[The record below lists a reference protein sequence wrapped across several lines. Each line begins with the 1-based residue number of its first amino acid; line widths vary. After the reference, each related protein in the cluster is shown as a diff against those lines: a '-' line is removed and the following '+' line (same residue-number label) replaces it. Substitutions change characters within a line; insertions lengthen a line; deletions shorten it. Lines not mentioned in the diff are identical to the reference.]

1 MNNHLFGKPDAL
13 YVILFNRYAHTTGP
27 CLTSLIDM
35 QTIYRELN
43 IDRLESF
50 FRGRDCGFLCIV
62 QGHISDLIYLYI
74 FIAILKLP
82 AIVLHEVGAFWVHF
96 EVLGCQELSAECLY
110 EMNVDIRHDCNDSF
124 LRSATMLIEEFAC
137 ALWNNQQR
145 LT

>member
-13 YVILFNRYAHTTGP
+13 CYTIQPLRAYHRALPDEPHR
-27 CLTSLIDM
+27 

-74 FIAILKLP
+74 FIAISKLP

-96 EVLGCQELSAECLY
+96 EVLGSHVA
-110 EMNVDIRHDCNDSF
+110 
-124 LRSATMLIEEFAC
+124 
-137 ALWNNQQR
+137 
-145 LT
+145 